1 MAGHSKFKNIQFR
14 KGAQDKKR
22 SKLFSKLAREITA
35 AAKMGM
41 PDPGHEPA
49 AQDAR
54 SQAARAENMPKDN
67 IERAI
72 KKSQEAGGANYEEVR
87 YEGFGAG
94 GVGVIV
100 EALTDN
106 RNRTAS
112 EVRSIF
118 TKFGGN
124 LGETGAVSF
133 NFDKLGA
140 IEFEPPRRRPTR
152 CWKRRSR
159 PARRMC
165 ESDADGHIVYCNP
178 DELHQVAKALEARFG
193 EPRAVQIIWRPKTD
207 GADRRGDRPEAAAH
221 DRGARRFRRRAER
234 LRQFRDLPTTCSSAS
249 APEVDR
255 RRSGSYGVQRC

>member
-22 SKLFSKLAREITA
+22 SKLFSKLGREITA

-41 PDPGHEPA
+41 PDPAMNPRLRTA
-49 AQDAR
+49 VV
-54 SQAARAENMPKDN
+54 AARAVNMPKDN

-72 KKSQEAGGANYEEVR
+72 KKSLEAGGANYEEVR

-133 NFDKLGA
+133 NFDRLGA
-140 IEFEPPRRRPTR
+140 IEFEERDATGFGGDRDVGRV
-152 CWKRRSR
+152 
-159 PARRMC
+159 AR
-165 ESDADGHIVYCNP
+165 
-178 DELHQVAKALEARFG
+178 EAHARH
-193 EPRAVQIIWRPKTD
+193 AVEQD
-207 GADRRGDRPEAAAH
+207 VQRGDRDRSCGEGLRRVAEQLPRDETLGLAKSGKRAAP
-221 DRGARRFRRRAER
+221 R
-234 LRQFRDLPTTCSSAS
+234 
-249 APEVDR
+249 
-255 RRSGSYGVQRC
+255 